1 MSLIRVLTDIGEHK
15 PVSLLA
21 KITEERSDGTYIIR
35 YLSQTN
41 EKVQGRYIYRYE
53 DDTYQIDD
61 ESVTEYLNTDDETDI
76 GFERIQDGW
85 IKTRNLDDEGGS
97 DDDYVPSDEDED
109 ENDEEDENEE
119 DDEYDDDDQEEY
131 IDQE

>member
-21 KITEERSDGTYIIR
+21 KITEERSDGTYIIQ
-35 YLSQTN
+35 YLSRTE
-41 EKVQGRYIYRYE
+41 EKHKGRCVFRYE

-76 GFERIQDGW
+76 GYEQITSDSWIQLED
-85 IKTRNLDDEGGS
+85 
-97 DDDYVPSDEDED
+97 DEDED
-109 ENDEEDENEE
+109 EYLPSDEEADEEE
-119 DDEYDDDDQEEY
+119 MDDDDDDDADDEYDDEYGDNEEY
-131 IDQE
+131 IDD

>member
-35 YLSQTN
+35 YLTQTN
-41 EKVQGRYIYRYE
+41 EKAQGRYIYRYE

-61 ESVTEYLNTDDETDI
+61 ESVTEYLNTDDETDR
-76 GFERIQDGW
+76 GFECVQDGW
-85 IKTRNLDDEGGS
+85 IKIRDIDDDAAGS
-97 DDDYVPSDEDED
+97 DDDYVPSDEDE
-109 ENDEEDENEE
+109 NEEDENEE
-119 DDEYDDDDQEEY
+119 DDDEEYDDDDQEEY

>member
-35 YLSQTN
+35 YLTQTN

-76 GFERIQDGW
+76 GFECIQDGW
-85 IKTRNLDDEGGS
+85 IKTRDPDVDAGS
-97 DDDYVPSDEDED
+97 DDDYVPSDEDE
-109 ENDEEDENEE
+109 EDENE
-119 DDEYDDDDQEEY
+119 DDEYDDEYDDDDDQEEY